1 MGCHRTRDVPRLV
14 WVLRG
19 MVSEVLLSD
28 DSDSVV
34 FASDF
39 VVGYRVFSD
48 APVSKLASLGVA
60 RDNVL
65 VVRRS
70 DTRHGQSRSR
80 ADGGIP
86 TGRRP
91 RAGDRVWLR

>member
-1 MGCHRTRDVPRLV
+1 MDQLTHLAQVV
-14 WVLRG
+14 
-19 MVSEVLLSD
+19 SD

-34 FASDF
+34 FASDV

-70 DTRHGQSRSR
+70 DTRPGQSRSR